1 MNQKSLKKIY
11 VKNYKNLYQIYINQ
25 IKKMI
30 KNLNIKNKYKI
41 LEAEKVIF
49 KAKKKL

>member
-1 MNQKSLKKIY
+1 
-11 VKNYKNLYQIYINQ
+11 
-25 IKKMI
+25 MI

-49 KAKKKL
+49 KAKKEAIKINFKKILIKQFFY